1 MRWTTVPRLRG
12 AFAVGLLAL
21 LLVFSLLVSGCSCTP
36 IDQPIEEQGGVESTG
51 TVQADL
57 SATTSGTVDTTS
69 AVTATTTPAATA
81 TATPTVWPA
90 KVGTFKKNFKKQV
103 WYPAYVPKGFK
114 IDSLDIVELDT
125 GTGLVCDIVY
135 LNGDNMIDFMQGS
148 PKARTTDIVTIQK
161 VPWGTET
168 ASLTYQIPDDPS
180 TLPMIIYY
188 KGGTLIEL
196 TAQGATVTDL
206 KKMAA
211 SMVPV
216 N

>member
-1 MRWTTVPRLRG
+1 MRRTTSPRLRG
-12 AFAVGLLAL
+12 ILSIAILAL
-21 LLVFSLLVSGCSCTP
+21 LLVVSLVVSGCSCTP
-36 IDQPIEEQGGVESTG
+36 IDQPIEEQGGIESTG

-57 SATTSGTVDTTS
+57 PSDTSATVEATTSATTTS
-69 AVTATTTPAATA
+69 TPE
-81 TATPTVWPA
+81 ATPTVWPA
-90 KVGTFKKNFKKQV
+90 KVGKFAKNFKKQV
-103 WYPAYVPKGFK
+103 WYPTYIPKGYK

-148 PKARTTDIVTIQK
+148 PKGRDTDIVSAGK
-161 VPWGTET
+161 VAWGTEK
-168 ASLTYQIPDDPS
+168 ADLTYQIPGDPS
-180 TLPMIIYY
+180 SLPMIVYY

-196 TAQGATVTDL
+196 TAQGPSVTEL

-216 N
+216 K

>member
-1 MRWTTVPRLRG
+1 MRRATRPRIRG
-12 AFAVGLLAL
+12 VFAIAILAL
-21 LLVFSLLVSGCSCTP
+21 LLVTSLVMSGCSCTP

-57 SATTSGTVDTTS
+57 SATTSGTADTTS
-69 AVTATTTPAATA
+69 SATA
-81 TATPTVWPA
+81 TSTPEATPTVWPA

-103 WYPAYVPKGFK
+103 WYPTYVPKGFK
-114 IDSLDIVELDT
+114 IDSLDIVELDK

-161 VPWGTET
+161 VPWGAET

-188 KGGTLIEL
+188 KGGTLVEL
-196 TAQGATVTDL
+196 TAQGASVTEL

>member
-1 MRWTTVPRLRG
+1 MRRPTSPRFGG
-12 AFAVGLLAL
+12 AVIIAAMAL
-21 LLVFSLLVSGCSCTP
+21 LFAATLLVAGCSCTP
-36 IDQPIEEQGGVESTG
+36 IDQPIEEQGGIESTG
-51 TVQADL
+51 TVQAEL
-57 SATTSGTVDTTS
+57 PSETSATVETTTS
-69 AVTATTTPAATA
+69 ATATSTPE
-81 TATPTVWPA
+81 ATPTVWPA
-90 KVGTFKKNFKKQV
+90 KVGTFAKNFKKQV
-103 WYPAYVPKGFK
+103 WYPTYVPKGFK
-114 IDSLDIVELDT
+114 IDSLDIVELDK

-135 LNGDNMIDFMQGS
+135 LDGDNMIDFMQGS

-196 TAQGATVTDL
+196 TAQGASVTEL

-216 N
+216 K

>member
-1 MRWTTVPRLRG
+1 
-12 AFAVGLLAL
+12 
-21 LLVFSLLVSGCSCTP
+21 
-36 IDQPIEEQGGVESTG
+36 
-51 TVQADL
+51 
-57 SATTSGTVDTTS
+57 VDTTTS
-69 AVTATTTPAATA
+69 AAATA
-81 TATPTVWPA
+81 TATPDATPTVWPA

-103 WYPAYVPKGFK
+103 WYPTYVPKGFK
-114 IDSLDIVELDT
+114 IDSLDIVELDK
-125 GTGLVCDIVY
+125 GSGLVCDIVY

-148 PKARTTDIVTIQK
+148 PKSRTTDIVTIKK

-196 TAQGATVTDL
+196 TAQGASVDEL